1 MRRERTRG
9 GAPAI
14 VRATVIA
21 ALLLSQVAAAAACG
35 EGRTA
40 TTSPPPPVRI
50 GAIYDLRGRQAPR
63 DVAALD
69 GARLAVER
77 INAGGGLLGRRVEL
91 LERDAQTEP
100 GSIRRAAGSLVA
112 AGCSAIIGL
121 SDAEQV
127 LAAAPVAARAGVPF
141 VTSGAT
147 SARLPGEVPDWLF
160 LACCSDNAQAAAGA
174 EYAVTRLDARTAAV
188 VYDKGR
194 GATRAL
200 SRYFQR
206 SFRAQGGRVLATAAY
221 EKESEVT
228 QRLAEARKRAADR
241 DARTGAGA
249 AGADVLFVAADPADA
264 ATVVRRVR
272 LAGYAQPIIGTDS
285 FDSATLVAIAVRT
298 GGDVCYTTHAAVG
311 ISSAGRAVRQF
322 DTSFRTV
329 YGRPPQNSF
338 AGLGYDTIGLVAAAI
353 RRAASATPADV
364 RRALQRTRHYPG
376 VTGTLGYDRGER
388 LPRKTVTVVCVKRRP
403 VVAAEF
409 TPAHVADP

>member
-1 MRRERTRG
+1 MRCERTRG
-9 GAPAI
+9 GTPAI

-127 LAAAPVAARAGVPF
+127 LAAAPVAARAGIPF

-147 SARLPGEVPDWLF
+147 SARLPDEVPDWLF

-174 EYAVTRLDARTAAV
+174 EYAVARLEARTAAV
-188 VYDKGR
+188 LYDKGL
-194 GATRAL
+194 ASTRSL

-206 SFRAQGGRVLATAAY
+206 SFRAQGGRVLVTAAY
-221 EKESEVT
+221 EEEGEVAL
-228 QRLAEARKRAADR
+228 RLAEGRKRAADR

-249 AGADVLFVAADPADA
+249 AGADVLFVAADPAEA
-264 ATVVRRVR
+264 AAVVRRVR

-285 FDSATLVAIAVRT
+285 FDSAAVVTVAVRT

-353 RRAASATPADV
+353 RRADSATPADV

>member
-1 MRRERTRG
+1 M
-9 GAPAI
+9 
-14 VRATVIA
+14 
-21 ALLLSQVAAAAACG
+21 
-35 EGRTA
+35 
-40 TTSPPPPVRI
+40 
-50 GAIYDLRGRQAPR
+50 
-63 DVAALD
+63 
-69 GARLAVER
+69 
-77 INAGGGLLGRRVEL
+77 
-91 LERDAQTEP
+91 
-100 GSIRRAAGSLVA
+100 
-112 AGCSAIIGL
+112 
-121 SDAEQV
+121 
-127 LAAAPVAARAGVPF
+127 
-141 VTSGAT
+141 
-147 SARLPGEVPDWLF
+147 
-160 LACCSDNAQAAAGA
+160 
-174 EYAVTRLDARTAAV
+174 

-353 RRAASATPADV
+353 RRADSATPADV
-364 RRALQRTRHYPG
+364 RRALQRTRRYPG